1 MRSVA
6 VIGGGITGLTAAFY
20 LQRKGIPVTVYEG
33 SNRVGGVI
41 QSLKRDGFLAE
52 FGPNTILE
60 TSPKIAQLVRDAGL
74 ESRRLDPDLRA
85 EARYVVRYKRPIEMP
100 GSPLGFFTTKLFTA
114 KAKFAVLREPFV
126 PARRDGK
133 EESIAEFVQRRLGQE
148 FLDHAI
154 DALVAGVYAGDPY
167 KLSVAQA
174 FPKLGQLEARFGS
187 LIKGQILGARERK
200 KRGEVAK
207 DRAAKFS
214 FDDGLQVLPDT
225 LAERLGEA
233 LHLNTSVVKVTQRA
247 DGWVLDLREVKETAQ
262 AEHSAVIYA
271 GTAFKLAELRI
282 EAGTDLNLSGL
293 SEVRYPPVASVVLGF
308 RREDVA
314 HPCEGFGML
323 IPKVEG
329 FKILGTIFS
338 SSLFPNRAP
347 AGHLT
352 LTSYVGGER
361 YPELASLPSER
372 LFELACEDLRVL
384 LGVRGKP
391 VFQHSVF
398 YPRAIPQYNVGYGQY
413 RQLMTDAESK
423 APGLFLAGHY
433 RDGVS
438 LSDSIVSGCNVA
450 DRVEKYM
457 ANKSHS
463 QTPPSQAARLEAS
476 RAANH
481 TKATEGSRTPRPV
494 GDSLAL
500 RNARSVLECGCPLP
514 LSGDVR
520 QRLNAFNRIRLNSY
534 SIPHFS

>member
-6 VIGGGITGLTAAFY
+6 IIGAGITGLTAAFY
-20 LQRKGIPVTVYEG
+20 LKRKGIPVTVYEG
-33 SNRVGGVI
+33 SRRTGGVI
-41 QSLKRDGFLAE
+41 QSLRRDGYLAE

-60 TSPKIAQLVRDAGL
+60 TSPKITQLVRDAGL
-74 ESRRLDPDLRA
+74 ESRRLDPDPRA

-100 GSPLGFFTTKLFTA
+100 GSPLGFFTTQLFTA

-167 KLSVAQA
+167 KISVLQA
-174 FPKLGQLEARFGS
+174 FPKLAQLEARYGS
-187 LIKGQILGARERK
+187 LIKGQILGGRERK

-207 DRAAKFS
+207 DRAPKFS
-214 FDDGLQVLPDT
+214 FDSGLQALPDT

-233 LHLNTSVVKVTQRA
+233 LSLNASVVKLAQTP
-247 DGWVLDLREVKETAQ
+247 DGWTLDLRSGGQETQ

-271 GTAFKLAELRI
+271 GTAFKLAELKL
-282 EAGTDLNLSGL
+282 ETETPLSFASF
-293 SEVRYPPVASVVLGF
+293 SEIRYPPVASVVLGF

-314 HPCEGFGML
+314 HPCAGFGML
-323 IPKVEG
+323 IPRVEG

-361 YPELASLPSER
+361 YPELASLPPEK
-372 LFELACEDLRVL
+372 LFDLTCEDLRVL
-384 LGVRGKP
+384 LGVRGQP
-391 VFQHSVF
+391 TFQHSVF
-398 YPRAIPQYNVGYGQY
+398 YPRAIPQYNVGYGRF
-413 RQLMTDAESK
+413 RQLMTEAEAK

-450 DRVEKYM
+450 ERIEKYVLS
-457 ANKSHS
+457 ADRNVAKE
-463 QTPPSQAARLEAS
+463 LG
-476 RAANH
+476 RAA
-481 TKATEGSRTPRPV
+481 
-494 GDSLAL
+494 
-500 RNARSVLECGCPLP
+500 
-514 LSGDVR
+514 
-520 QRLNAFNRIRLNSY
+520 
-534 SIPHFS
+534 